1 MSLYLFQSLPE
12 KLLFEKEYNGVPVQ
26 VWEKLDRRELRFG
39 NLIVQS
45 AYSTL
50 QPDCLLLRYT
60 RQMLAAIALV
70 PQLENV
76 LHIGLGGGS
85 VANFL
90 YHHFSNIQQT
100 AIEINPL
107 VIEAAYAHFG
117 LPNDSR
123 LKVLGVD
130 VTESINVLSG
140 PYDLIFLDAFDHSG
154 ASSCFDSTSL
164 LLRLQDLLKTEGWL
178 IGNFWNQFRL
188 FSLQKELWHGLCGQ
202 LIEAK
207 TGLMTNSILYGHA
220 KSNQVL
226 MSTVQERAQEL
237 ESTLPLRLLPLVE
250 RFKNLENSNQSTLH
264 GH

>member
-1 MSLYLFQSLPE
+1 MFQSLPE

-100 AIEINPL
+100 AVEINPL

-202 LIEAK
+202 LIEAE

-237 ESTLPLRLLPLVE
+237 ESTLPLRLLPLVK

>member
-1 MSLYLFQSLPE
+1 MFQSLPE

-90 YHHFSNIQQT
+90 YHHFSKIQQT

-107 VIEAAYAHFG
+107 VIEAAYEHFG

-130 VTESINVLSG
+130 VTQSINVLSG

-154 ASSCFDSTSL
+154 ASSSFDSTSL
-164 LLRLQDLLKTEGWL
+164 LLQLQDLLKIDGWL

-220 KSNQVL
+220 KSNQIV

-237 ESTLPLRLLPLVE
+237 ESTLPLRLLPLVK
-250 RFKNLENSNQSTLH
+250 RFKNLEYSDQSTLH

>member
-100 AIEINPL
+100 AVEINPL

-207 TGLMTNSILYGHA
+207 TGLMTNSILYGHT

-237 ESTLPLRLLPLVE
+237 ESTLPLRLLPLVK

>member
-1 MSLYLFQSLPE
+1 MFQSLPE

-100 AIEINPL
+100 AVEINPL

-237 ESTLPLRLLPLVE
+237 ESTLPLRLLPLVK
-250 RFKNLENSNQSTLH
+250 RFKNLENSNQSNLH

>member
-1 MSLYLFQSLPE
+1 MFQSLHE
-12 KLLFEKEYNGVPVQ
+12 KLLFDKEYNGVPVQ

-70 PQLENV
+70 PKLENV

-85 VANFL
+85 IANFL
-90 YHHFSNIQQT
+90 FHHYQKIQQT

-107 VIEAAYAHFG
+107 VIDAAYEHFG

-123 LKVLGVD
+123 LNVLPMD
-130 VTESINVLSG
+130 VTESINDLAG

-164 LLRLQDLLKTEGWL
+164 LLQLQDLLSADGWL
-178 IGNFWNQFRL
+178 VGNFWNQFRL

-207 TGLMTNSILYGHA
+207 IGVMTNSILYGHA
-220 KSNQVL
+220 QSNQVL
-226 MSTVQERAQEL
+226 FSTVQQRAKEL
-237 ESTLPLRLLPLVE
+237 ESTLPLRLFPLVK
-250 RFKNLENSNQSTLH
+250 RFKNLEQPDQSKHL
-264 GH
+264 GR

>member
-1 MSLYLFQSLPE
+1 MFQSLPE

-100 AIEINPL
+100 AVEINPL

-123 LKVLGVD
+123 LKVLGED

-237 ESTLPLRLLPLVE
+237 ESTLPLRLLPLVK
-250 RFKNLENSNQSTLH
+250 RFKNLKHSDQSTLR

>member
-1 MSLYLFQSLPE
+1 MFQSLPE

-90 YHHFSNIQQT
+90 YHHFSKIQQT

-107 VIEAAYAHFG
+107 VIEAAYEHFG
-117 LPNDSR
+117 LPDDSR

-130 VTESINVLSG
+130 VTQSINVLSG

-154 ASSCFDSTSL
+154 ASSSFDSTSL
-164 LLRLQDLLKTEGWL
+164 LLQLQDLLKTDGWL

-220 KSNQVL
+220 KSNQIL
-226 MSTVQERAQEL
+226 MSIVQERAQEL
-237 ESTLPLRLLPLVE
+237 ESTLPLRLLPLVK
-250 RFKNLENSNQSTLH
+250 RFKNLEHSDQSTLH

>member
-1 MSLYLFQSLPE
+1 MFQSFHE
-12 KLLFEKEYNGVPVQ
+12 KLLFDEEYNGVPVQ

-70 PQLENV
+70 PKLENV

-85 VANFL
+85 IANFL
-90 YHHFSNIQQT
+90 FHHYQKIQQT

-107 VIEAAYAHFG
+107 VIDAAYEHFG

-123 LKVLGVD
+123 LNVLPMD
-130 VTESINVLSG
+130 VTESINDLAG

-164 LLRLQDLLKTEGWL
+164 LLQLQDLLSADGWL
-178 IGNFWNQFRL
+178 VGNFWNQFRL

-207 TGLMTNSILYGHA
+207 TGVMSNSILYGHTQ
-220 KSNQVL
+220 SNQIL
-226 MSTVQERAQEL
+226 FSTVQQRAKEL
-237 ESTLPLRLLPLVE
+237 ESTLPLRLFPLVK
-250 RFKNLENSNQSTLH
+250 RFKNLEHPDQSTHL
-264 GH
+264 GR

>member
-1 MSLYLFQSLPE
+1 MFQSLPE

-90 YHHFSNIQQT
+90 YHHFSKIQQT

-107 VIEAAYAHFG
+107 VIEAAYEHFG

-130 VTESINVLSG
+130 VTQSINVLSG
-140 PYDLIFLDAFDHSG
+140 PYALIFLDAFDHSG

-164 LLRLQDLLKTEGWL
+164 LLQLQDLLKPDGWL

-220 KSNQVL
+220 KSNQIL

-237 ESTLPLRLLPLVE
+237 ESTLPLRLLPLVK
-250 RFKNLENSNQSTLH
+250 RFKNLEHSDQSTLH

>member
-1 MSLYLFQSLPE
+1 MFQSLPE

-60 RQMLAAIALV
+60 RQMLAAIAFV

-90 YHHFSNIQQT
+90 FHHFLEIQQT

-107 VIEAAYAHFG
+107 VIDAAYEHFG

-123 LKVLGVD
+123 LMVLRMD
-130 VTESINVLSG
+130 VTESINDLTG

-154 ASSCFDSTSL
+154 ASSCFDSTNL
-164 LLRLQDLLKTEGWL
+164 LLQLQDLLTADGWL
-178 IGNFWNQFRL
+178 VGNFWNQLRL

-207 TGLMTNSILYGHA
+207 TGVMTNSILYGHA
-220 KSNQVL
+220 QSNHIL
-226 MSTVQERAQEL
+226 LSTVQKRAQEL
-237 ESTLPLRLLPLVE
+237 ESTLPLRLLPLVK
-250 RFKNLENSNQSTLH
+250 RFKNLEHSDQSTLL
-264 GH
+264 GR

>member
-1 MSLYLFQSLPE
+1 MFQSLPE

-237 ESTLPLRLLPLVE
+237 ESTLPLRLLPLVK

>member
-100 AIEINPL
+100 AVEINPL

-237 ESTLPLRLLPLVE
+237 ESTLPLRLLPLVK
-250 RFKNLENSNQSTLH
+250 RFKNLENSNQSNLH

>member
-1 MSLYLFQSLPE
+1 MFQSLSE
-12 KLLFEKEYNGVPVQ
+12 KLLFEKEFNGVPVQ

-90 YHHFSNIQQT
+90 FHHFLEIQQT

-107 VIEAAYAHFG
+107 VIDAAYEHFG

-123 LKVLGVD
+123 LKVLPID
-130 VTESINVLSG
+130 VTESINDLTG

-154 ASSCFDSTSL
+154 ASSCFDSTNL
-164 LLRLQDLLKTEGWL
+164 LLQLQDLLTADGWL
-178 IGNFWNQFRL
+178 VGNFWNLFRL

-207 TGLMTNSILYGHA
+207 TGVMTNSILYGHA
-220 KSNQVL
+220 QSNQIL
-226 MSTVQERAQEL
+226 LSTVQKKAQEL
-237 ESTLPLRLLPLVE
+237 ESTLPLRLLPLVK
-250 RFKNLENSNQSTLH
+250 RFKNLEHSDQSTLL
-264 GH
+264 GR

>member
-1 MSLYLFQSLPE
+1 MLQSLPE

-90 YHHFSNIQQT
+90 YHHFSKIQQT

-107 VIEAAYAHFG
+107 VIEAAYEHFG

-130 VTESINVLSG
+130 VTQSINFLSG

-154 ASSCFDSTSL
+154 ASSSLDSTSL
-164 LLRLQDLLKTEGWL
+164 LLQLQDLLKTDGWL
-178 IGNFWNQFRL
+178 IGNFWNQCRL

-220 KSNQVL
+220 KSNQIL
-226 MSTVQERAQEL
+226 MSIVQERAQEL
-237 ESTLPLRLLPLVE
+237 ESTLPLRLLPLVK
-250 RFKNLENSNQSTLH
+250 RFKNLEHSDQSTLH

>member
-1 MSLYLFQSLPE
+1 MFQSLPE

-90 YHHFSNIQQT
+90 YHHFSKIQQT

-107 VIEAAYAHFG
+107 VIEAAYEHFG

-130 VTESINVLSG
+130 VTQSINALSG

-154 ASSCFDSTSL
+154 ASSSFDSTSL
-164 LLRLQDLLKTEGWL
+164 LLQLQDLLKTDGWL

-220 KSNQVL
+220 KSNQIL
-226 MSTVQERAQEL
+226 MSTVQERAKEL
-237 ESTLPLRLLPLVE
+237 ESTLPLRLLPLVK
-250 RFKNLENSNQSTLH
+250 RFKNLEHSDQSTLH

>member
-1 MSLYLFQSLPE
+1 MFQSLPE

-90 YHHFSNIQQT
+90 YHHFSKIQQT

-237 ESTLPLRLLPLVE
+237 ESTLPLRLLPLVK

>member
-1 MSLYLFQSLPE
+1 MFQSLPE
-12 KLLFEKEYNGVPVQ
+12 KLLFEKEYDGVPVQ
-26 VWEKLDRRELRFG
+26 VWEKLDRREMRFG

-70 PQLENV
+70 PKLENV

-90 YHHFSNIQQT
+90 FHHFSKIQQT
-100 AIEINPL
+100 ATEINPL
-107 VIEAAYAHFG
+107 VIDAAYEHFG

-123 LKVLGVD
+123 LKVLPID
-130 VTESINVLSG
+130 ATESINDLDG

-154 ASSCFDSTSL
+154 ASSCFDSTRL
-164 LLRLQDLLKTEGWL
+164 LLQLQDLLSADGWMV
-178 IGNFWNQFRL
+178 GNFWNQFRL

-207 TGLMTNSILYGHA
+207 TGVMTNSILYGHA
-220 KSNQVL
+220 QSNQIL
-226 MSTVQERAQEL
+226 LSTVQKRAQEL
-237 ESTLPLRLLPLVE
+237 ESTLPLRLLPLVK
-250 RFKNLENSNQSTLH
+250 RFKTLQH
-264 GH
+264 SDEPTLLGR

>member
-1 MSLYLFQSLPE
+1 MFQSLPE

-90 YHHFSNIQQT
+90 YHHFSKIQQT

-107 VIEAAYAHFG
+107 VIEAAYEHFG

-130 VTESINVLSG
+130 VTQSINVLSG

-154 ASSCFDSTSL
+154 ASSSFDSTSL
-164 LLRLQDLLKTEGWL
+164 LLQLQDLLKTDGWL

-220 KSNQVL
+220 KSNQIL

-237 ESTLPLRLLPLVE
+237 ESTLPLRLLPLVK
-250 RFKNLENSNQSTLH
+250 RFKNLEHSDQSTLH

>member
-1 MSLYLFQSLPE
+1 MFQSLPE

-90 YHHFSNIQQT
+90 YHHFSNIRQT

-237 ESTLPLRLLPLVE
+237 ESTLPLRLLPLVK
-250 RFKNLENSNQSTLH
+250 RFKNLENSNQSNLH

>member
-1 MSLYLFQSLPE
+1 MFQSLPE

-237 ESTLPLRLLPLVE
+237 ESTLPLRLLPLVK
-250 RFKNLENSNQSTLH
+250 RFKNLENSNQSNLH

>member
-1 MSLYLFQSLPE
+1 MFQSLPE

-220 KSNQVL
+220 KSKQVL

-237 ESTLPLRLLPLVE
+237 ESTLPLRLLPLVK
-250 RFKNLENSNQSTLH
+250 RFKNLEYSDQSTLH

>member
-1 MSLYLFQSLPE
+1 MFQSLPE

-100 AIEINPL
+100 AVEINPL

-237 ESTLPLRLLPLVE
+237 ESTLPLRLLPLVK

>member
-1 MSLYLFQSLPE
+1 LFQSLPE

-90 YHHFSNIQQT
+90 FHHFPKIQQT

-107 VIEAAYAHFG
+107 VIDAAYEHFG
-117 LPNDSR
+117 LPKDSR
-123 LKVLGVD
+123 LKVLAID
-130 VTESINVLSG
+130 VNESINDLTG

-164 LLRLQDLLKTEGWL
+164 LLQLQDLLSADGWL
-178 IGNFWNQFRL
+178 VGNFWNQFRL

-207 TGLMTNSILYGHA
+207 TGVMTNSILYGHA
-220 KSNQVL
+220 QSNQIL
-226 MSTVQERAQEL
+226 LSTVQKRAQEL
-237 ESTLPLRLLPLVE
+237 ESTLPLRLLPLVK
-250 RFKNLENSNQSTLH
+250 RFKNLEHSVEPTLL
-264 GH
+264 GR

>member
-1 MSLYLFQSLPE
+1 LFQSLPE

-207 TGLMTNSILYGHA
+207 TGLMTNSILYGHV

-237 ESTLPLRLLPLVE
+237 ESTLPLRLLPLVK

>member
-1 MSLYLFQSLPE
+1 MFQSLPE
-12 KLLFEKEYNGVPVQ
+12 KLLFDKEYNGVPVQ

-90 YHHFSNIQQT
+90 FHHFPKIQQT

-107 VIEAAYAHFG
+107 VIDAAYEHFG

-123 LKVLGVD
+123 LKVLPMD
-130 VTESINVLSG
+130 VTKSVKDLAG

-164 LLRLQDLLKTEGWL
+164 LLQLQDLLSADGWL
-178 IGNFWNQFRL
+178 VGNFWNQFRL

-202 LIEAK
+202 LVEAK
-207 TGLMTNSILYGHA
+207 TGVMTNSILYGHA
-220 KSNQVL
+220 QPNQIL
-226 MSTVQERAQEL
+226 LSTVQKRAKEL
-237 ESTLPLRLLPLVE
+237 ESSLPLRLLPLVK
-250 RFKNLENSNQSTLH
+250 RFKILQHSDEQTLL
-264 GH
+264 GR

>member
-1 MSLYLFQSLPE
+1 MFQSLPE

-220 KSNQVL
+220 KSNQIL

-237 ESTLPLRLLPLVE
+237 ESTLPLRLLPLVK
-250 RFKNLENSNQSTLH
+250 RFKNLENSDQSTLH

>member
-1 MSLYLFQSLPE
+1 LFQSLPE

>member
-237 ESTLPLRLLPLVE
+237 ESTLPLRLLPLVK
-250 RFKNLENSNQSTLH
+250 RFKNLENSNQSNLH

>member
-100 AIEINPL
+100 AVEINPL

-237 ESTLPLRLLPLVE
+237 ESTLPLRLLPLVK

>member
-220 KSNQVL
+220 KSKQVL

-237 ESTLPLRLLPLVE
+237 ESTLPLRLLPLVK

>member
-1 MSLYLFQSLPE
+1 MFQSLPE

-90 YHHFSNIQQT
+90 YHHFSKIQQT

-107 VIEAAYAHFG
+107 VIEAAYEHFG

-130 VTESINVLSG
+130 VTQSINVLSG

-154 ASSCFDSTSL
+154 ASSSFDSTSL
-164 LLRLQDLLKTEGWL
+164 LLQLQDLLKTDGWL
-178 IGNFWNQFRL
+178 IGNFWNQCRL

-220 KSNQVL
+220 KSNQIL

-237 ESTLPLRLLPLVE
+237 ESTLPLRLLPLVK
-250 RFKNLENSNQSTLH
+250 RFKNLEHSDQSTLH

>member
-237 ESTLPLRLLPLVE
+237 ESTLPLRLLPLVK

>member
-1 MSLYLFQSLPE
+1 MFQSLPE

-90 YHHFSNIQQT
+90 YHHFSKIQQT

-107 VIEAAYAHFG
+107 VIEAAYEHFG

-130 VTESINVLSG
+130 VTQSINVLSG

-154 ASSCFDSTSL
+154 ASSSLDSTSL
-164 LLRLQDLLKTEGWL
+164 LLQLQDLLKTDGWL
-178 IGNFWNQFRL
+178 IGNFWNQCRL

-220 KSNQVL
+220 KSNQIL

-237 ESTLPLRLLPLVE
+237 ESTLPLRLLPLVK
-250 RFKNLENSNQSTLH
+250 RFKNLEHSDQSTLH

>member
-90 YHHFSNIQQT
+90 YHHFSKIQQT

-107 VIEAAYAHFG
+107 VIEAAYEHFG

-130 VTESINVLSG
+130 VTQSINVLSG

-154 ASSCFDSTSL
+154 ASSSFDSTSL
-164 LLRLQDLLKTEGWL
+164 LLQLQDLLKTDGWL

-220 KSNQVL
+220 KSNQIL

-237 ESTLPLRLLPLVE
+237 ESTLPLRLLPLVK
-250 RFKNLENSNQSTLH
+250 RFKNLEYSDQSTLH

>member
-1 MSLYLFQSLPE
+1 MFQSLPE

-90 YHHFSNIQQT
+90 YHHFSKIQQT

-107 VIEAAYAHFG
+107 VIEAAYEHFG

-130 VTESINVLSG
+130 VTQSINVLSG

-154 ASSCFDSTSL
+154 ASSSFDSTSL
-164 LLRLQDLLKTEGWL
+164 LLQLQDLLKTDGWL

-220 KSNQVL
+220 KSNQIL

-237 ESTLPLRLLPLVE
+237 ESTLPLRLLPLVK
-250 RFKNLENSNQSTLH
+250 RFKNLEYSDQSTLH